1 MGKTVLTP
9 NQFNFLELAQADPYV
24 VKNYYLTG
32 GTALAAFYYQHRLS
46 EDIDLFCEKV
56 EVNPSL
62 TDSFLEKIK
71 KKLKLVKRNRSQMLG
86 LVSYKLIFK
95 NLEIDS
101 VYDIAVNKV
110 HTIFMKPRVRDFF
123 DLYYI
128 LEIEKNYNLQK
139 LILDAKAKFDWHID
153 RMNLSSQFLRVG
165 EFLKTKDLPR
175 ALVRYNPKEMEDFF
189 LNLAK
194 SLEKE
199 IFE

>member
-1 MGKTVLTP
+1 M
-9 NQFNFLELAQADPYV
+9 
-24 VKNYYLTG
+24 
-32 GTALAAFYYQHRLS
+32 AAFYYQHRLS

-128 LEIEKNYNLQK
+128 LKIEKNYNLQK

>member
-128 LEIEKNYNLQK
+128 LKIEKNYNLQK